1 MKLVYDIET
10 DGLEANT
17 IWCLVAHNISTGQTY
32 KYSDHDSSLASLES
46 GIQLLANAEV
56 LIGHNIINYDNLV
69 IQKLYGID
77 LNNTVKCYDTWIM
90 SQVLRFKR
98 DHKHGLAGW
107 GQALDNSKISYDDWS
122 HYNKEMLRYCV
133 QDVML
138 NVDVY
143 NRLMTEF
150 QHIFKYYPKI
160 REGLKI
166 EHDTAIFNA
175 TVKSQGWNFDR
186 EKANKNLKDMQSR
199 MDKIERTLEPQ
210 LGTYTVYIDKE
221 PKLPKFKKNGDYHA
235 VTANHLS
242 ELLGV
247 TVKQEDIHV
256 WTAGKTYQRTRQ
268 DQIKLGQVDL
278 VKDWLLE
285 QMGWKPD
292 DWTMKKDG
300 MRWVKK
306 SPKFT
311 ETSLSKLGDIGND
324 IMEYYTLRNRT
335 ATIIGWLDQVVEG
348 RLHGNMWTIGTPTFR
363 ARHEVIVNLP
373 GVQADYGKDIRELL
387 VADEGDVIV
396 GADSA
401 GNQLRALAHYVGN
414 DDFTHEI
421 IHGDQHSR
429 NAEILGCSRPL
440 AKNYLYAYLFGAGP
454 AKLGQTL
461 SGKPDVELGKRSAEK
476 FGKGI
481 QGLQELR
488 DNIQGQW
495 KQTMAHQNVGWFPGL
510 DGRPVFAG
518 SEHQCLN
525 YLLQS
530 AEAITCKAAISYQMD
545 KIKEEGLR
553 AKPRIFYHD
562 EAAWSVH
569 PDDAKRVGEILQES
583 FKVAPQQFGVECMDG
598 GDYVIGESYAEVH

>member
-10 DGLEANT
+10 DGLEANV

-32 KYSDHDSSLASLES
+32 KYSDHDDSLASIES
-46 GIQLLANAEV
+46 GVQLLANAEV
-56 LIGHNIINYDNLV
+56 LIGHNIIGYDNLV
-69 IQKLYGID
+69 IQKLYGVD
-77 LNNTVKCYDTWIM
+77 LNNTVKCFDTWIM
-90 SQVLRFKR
+90 SQTLRFKR

-107 GQALDNSKISYDDWS
+107 GLKLQNHKIDFDDWS
-122 HYNKEMLRYCV
+122 QYSKEMLRYCV

-138 NVDVY
+138 NLEVY
-143 NRLMTEF
+143 QYLLEDF
-150 QHIFKYYPKI
+150 KQIHKYYPAI
-160 REGLKI
+160 RQGLKI

-186 EKANKNLKDMQSR
+186 DKANKNLKAMQSR
-199 MDKIERTLEPQ
+199 MDKIERTLEPL
-210 LGTYTVYIDKE
+210 LGTYTVYVDKE
-221 PKLPKFKKNGDYHA
+221 PKLPKYKKNGDYHA

-256 WTAGKTYQRTRQ
+256 WPAGKPYQRTKQ
-268 DQIKLGQVDL
+268 EQIKLGQVDL
-278 VKDWLLE
+278 VKDWLLNE
-285 QMGWKPD
+285 KGWKPD

-335 ATIIGWLDQVVEG
+335 ATISGWLDQVVEG

-373 GVQADYGKDIRELL
+373 GVQSKYGKEIRELL

-414 DDFTHEI
+414 DSFTHEI

-454 AKLGQTL
+454 SKLGQTL

-481 QGLQELR
+481 KGLQELR
-488 DNIQGQW
+488 DKIQGQW
-495 KQTMAHQNVGWFPGL
+495 KQTMFKQGVGWFPGL

-562 EAAWSVH
+562 EAAWTVH

>member
-10 DGLEANT
+10 DGLEANV

-32 KYSDHDSSLASLES
+32 KYSDHDDSLASIES
-46 GIQLLANAEV
+46 GVQLLANAEV
-56 LIGHNIINYDNLV
+56 LIGHNIIGYDNLV
-69 IQKLYGID
+69 IQKLYGVD
-77 LNNTVKCYDTWIM
+77 LNNTVKCFDTWIM
-90 SQVLRFKR
+90 SQTLRFKR

-107 GQALDNSKISYDDWS
+107 GLKLQNHKIDFDDWS
-122 HYNKEMLRYCV
+122 QYSREMLRYCV

-138 NVDVY
+138 NLEVY
-143 NRLMTEF
+143 QYLLEDFKQIN
-150 QHIFKYYPKI
+150 KYYPMI
-160 REGLKI
+160 RQGLKI
-166 EHDTAIFNA
+166 EHDTAVFNA

-186 EKANKNLKDMQSR
+186 DKANKNLKSMQGK
-199 MDKIERTLEPQ
+199 MDKIERELEPQ

-221 PKLPKFKKNGDYHA
+221 PRLPKYKKNGDYHA

-256 WTAGKTYQRTRQ
+256 WPAGKTYQRTKQ
-268 DQIKLGQVDL
+268 EQIKLGQVDL
-278 VKDWLLE
+278 VKDWLLNE
-285 QMGWKPD
+285 KGWQPD

-300 MRWVKK
+300 FKWVKK

-311 ETSLSKLGDIGND
+311 DTSLSKLGDIGEMISD
-324 IMEYYTLRNRT
+324 YYTLRNRT

-373 GVQADYGKDIRELL
+373 GVQSDYGKEIRELL

-429 NAEILGCSRPL
+429 NAEILGCSRSL

-461 SGKPDVELGKRSAEK
+461 SGKPDANLGKQSAEK

-481 QGLQELR
+481 KGLQELR
-488 DNIQGQW
+488 DKIQGQW
-495 KQTMAHQNVGWFPGL
+495 KQTMYKQNVGWFPGL